1 MDASTATDTP
11 LTQQEVEELYPLL
24 PYGDSINGVS
34 IEGDSRKVSGLLML
48 AGSVRGLLALMRQ
61 REQAHKARETELLAL
76 LEKEAGLIPTPSQ
89 SGTVTTSQA

>member
-11 LTQQEVEELYPLL
+11 LTQQEVQELYPLL
-24 PYGDSINGVS
+24 HYGDSMSGIS

-61 REQAHKARETELLAL
+61 QVQAHKDREAELLAL
-76 LEKEAGLIPTPSQ
+76 LEKEAGLISAPSQ
-89 SGTVTTSQA
+89 SGTATAPQA